1 MGEYQRLLDAM
12 TAAGFTS
19 RELGIIAETSMGT
32 TLDGVTQATD
42 PAEQA
47 LALVQFA
54 ERYGLLAN
62 LRRAVL
68 YTGAD
73 RPALQNLLLGGES
86 SMNGGDGQP
95 NLTYI
100 ITNIDRKLDQ
110 VITEQNRQAQTIAG
124 VIQRQV
130 DTDRRQAESDQRI
143 KELQAGAVQKSSG
156 IDRIIVL
163 SMVMLMVGLLAFTI
177 YGTAFR

>member
-1 MGEYQRLLDAM
+1 MGEYQRLIDAM
-12 TAAGFTS
+12 TAAGFSS
-19 RELGIIAETSMGT
+19 RELGIIAESSMGT
-32 TLDGVTQATD
+32 ALDGVTQATD
-42 PAEQA
+42 PVEQA

-54 ERYGLLAN
+54 DRYGLLAN

-73 RPALQNLLLGGES
+73 RPALQNLLLGEF

-110 VITEQNRQAQTIAG
+110 VLTEQNRQAQTIAG
-124 VIQRQV
+124 VIQRQT
-130 DTDRRQAESDQRI
+130 DADRRQAEADRRI
-143 KELQAGAVQKSSG
+143 EKIEAGAVQKPSA
-156 IDRIIVL
+156 IDRMVVL
-163 SMVMLMVGLLAFTI
+163 SMVVLMVGLLAFTV
-177 YGTAFR
+177 YGTVFR